1 MVTILQMVNDNVWY
15 KTAHLTSA
23 NANVSRCI
31 DNIITTRN
39 LKVNSVEVNV
49 SDLSDHDLLYIECEF
64 LDQEVPSH
72 QLLDLRLEEAQT
84 YNESDYTIKSFK
96 VLKEAIAN
104 ASKLPENATQM
115 LKLMKLLML

>member
-1 MVTILQMVNDNVWY
+1 MCLVVLI
-15 KTAHLTSA
+15 
-23 NANVSRCI
+23 
-31 DNIITTRN
+31 NIITTRN

-84 YNESDYTIKSFK
+84 YNESDYTYKEFQSIKRSNC
-96 VLKEAIAN
+96 N
-104 ASKLPENATQM
+104 ASKLP
-115 LKLMKLLML
+115 